1 MTHAG
6 GIEAAG
12 EGVDQG
18 TPAVQVSGL
27 RKSYG
32 EREVVRGVDFEVH
45 KGECFGLLGRNGA
58 GKTTIIEICE
68 GYVKLDEGSV
78 LVLGE
83 DPASPSSTWRA
94 RLGIVPQEM
103 ELLPTLTVSETIAMF
118 RDLYPRPRDVLDVL
132 QLVGLGER
140 GGSRVRGL
148 SGGEKRRLDVAVGL
162 IGNPEVL
169 FLDEPTTGLDP
180 EARRS
185 TWSMIEGLKDH
196 GVTIILTTHYME
208 EAQLLADRLLIL
220 TEGQVAASGTF
231 GELQHQ
237 HGSVS
242 TISFRLPAGTETSGL
257 ALPALKANVTDA
269 NALEFEST
277 DVQSDLSSLLDWART
292 NSVEVS
298 GLQVARDS
306 LEDLFLSIGQATGS
320 GELQEATR

>member
-1 MTHAG
+1 MARVRDIG
-6 GIEAAG
+6 SAG
-12 EGVDQG
+12 ESVDQG

-32 EREVVRGVDFEVH
+32 EREVVRGVDFEVAA
-45 KGECFGLLGRNGA
+45 GECFGLLGRNGA

-68 GYVKLDEGSV
+68 GYVKRDEGSV

-83 DPASPSSTWRA
+83 DPASPSSIWRG

-103 ELLPTLTVSETIAMF
+103 ELLPTLTVSETIHMF
-118 RDLYPRPRDVLDVL
+118 RDLYPHPREVSDVLR
-132 QLVGLGER
+132 LVGLAER
-140 GGSRVRGL
+140 GRSRVRGL

-162 IGNPEVL
+162 VGDPEVL

-220 TEGQVAASGTF
+220 TEGTIAASGTF
-231 GELQHQ
+231 DELLHQ
-237 HGSVS
+237 HGRVS

-257 ALPALKANVTDA
+257 ALPALEANVTDG

-277 DVQSDLSSLLDWART
+277 DVQSDLSSLLDWARN

-298 GLQVARDS
+298 SLQVSRDS
-306 LEDLFLSIGQATGS
+306 LEDLFLSIGQATGF
-320 GELQEATR
+320 GDLQEATR